1 MNLFKRMIAL
11 ALAGVLSLGLLTGCR
26 TTGGASSSASASG
39 STSVEEPENLL
50 DVDAI
55 EDVCAFLTGYSADE
69 VVAKAEG
76 IEVTVG
82 ELLYWMSATLDEM
95 LSYYYYYYGV
105 TELPWDETDESGETT
120 FARFVVQDAL
130 DFALM
135 QRLVEQKGK
144 EAGLTLRQEDED
156 AIQVALEG
164 LKEDAAAQGVTAE
177 ELLWEQGLTPEL
189 FRWNFECDYLY
200 QAIADKEFGDQI
212 PSVESL
218 RAEKEKEGYYRVKHI
233 LQATVD
239 TATGQ
244 PLDEETAAKKK
255 AMAEDLLKQL
265 KDSKDLETVFD
276 RLMVS
281 HSEDPGL
288 VSNPD
293 GYEFQA
299 NTNID
304 PAFEEA
310 ALALKD
316 GELSGIVE
324 GVSGYHIILRLPLD
338 VTQQRNEAIKE
349 KMSGLVETWTEEAA
363 PQTTEVFDALD
374 SKEFYDNLNQYRD
387 AIIAKIES
395 AAAQQ

>member
-11 ALAGVLSLGLLTGCR
+11 ALAGVLSLGLLAGCQ
-26 TTGGASSSASASG
+26 TTGGVSSSSAVSG
-39 STSVEEPENLL
+39 STSTEETKDLL
-50 DVDAI
+50 DIDAI
-55 EDVCAFLTGYSADE
+55 EDMCAYLTGYSADE
-69 VVAKAEG
+69 VVATAQG
-76 IEVTVG
+76 VEVTVG
-82 ELLYWMSATLDEM
+82 ELLYWMCATLDEM

-120 FARFVVQDAL
+120 FARFVLQDAL

-135 QRLVEQKGK
+135 QRLVEKK
-144 EAGLTLRQEDED
+144 AREAGLTVRQKDKD
-156 AIQVALEG
+156 AVQAAMES

-189 FRWNFECDYLY
+189 FLWNYECDYLY
-200 QAIADKEFGDQI
+200 QAIADMKFGDQI
-212 PSVESL
+212 PSEESL

-255 AMAEDLLKQL
+255 AVAEDLLKQL
-265 KDSKDLETVFD
+265 KESKDLLPVFD

-316 GELSGIVE
+316 GELSDIVE

-338 VTQQRNEAIKE
+338 VSQQRNEAIKE
-349 KMSGLVETWTEEAA
+349 NMSGLVETWTEEAA

-374 SKEFYDNLNQYRD
+374 SKEFYENLNRYRD